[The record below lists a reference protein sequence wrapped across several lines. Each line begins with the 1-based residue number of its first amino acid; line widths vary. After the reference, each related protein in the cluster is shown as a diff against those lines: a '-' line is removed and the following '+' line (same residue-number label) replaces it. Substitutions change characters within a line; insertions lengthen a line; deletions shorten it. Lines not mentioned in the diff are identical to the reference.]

1 MKLDTTPKKVAALS
15 LLSLGSYFF
24 FHYVVGF
31 GWLPST
37 LVTILYLFL
46 LYRSY
51 QRKEQA
57 ESEEGDLNE

>member
-1 MKLDTTPKKVAALS
+1 MKLDTNPKKFAALT
-15 LLSLGSYFF
+15 LLGLGSYFF
-24 FHYVVGF
+24 FYYVVGF

-51 QRKEQA
+51 QRKGQVEN
-57 ESEEGDLNE
+57 EEGGN